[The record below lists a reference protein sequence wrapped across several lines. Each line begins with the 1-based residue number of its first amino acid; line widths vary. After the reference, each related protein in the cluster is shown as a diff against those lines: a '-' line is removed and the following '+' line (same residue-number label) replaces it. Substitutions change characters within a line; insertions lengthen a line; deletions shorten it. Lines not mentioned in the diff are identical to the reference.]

1 MKKYSTIK
9 SFFLTILFLLSI
21 SNVHAQ
27 DNGIIT
33 GTVTDAVSGQTLP
46 GATIKLV
53 GTYTGVATDVRG
65 SYSLFVEEGDVELEF
80 SFIGNKSII
89 QKVNITAGETL
100 VLDVALGGDVNE
112 LETVLVTA
120 TLAGQMRAL
129 NQQKSADN
137 LKNIVSADQIG
148 KFPDQNAA
156 EALQRVPGVN
166 IQRDEGDG
174 RFVLVRGL
182 SPNFTNISVNGEQIP
197 SPDAGAR
204 FVALD
209 AIPASQLASL
219 EVTKAITPD
228 MDGDAI
234 GGSVNLITPTA
245 QSEKL
250 KIVGST
256 SLEYNSGIEKT
267 SGQGNLSL
275 SQRVADGKF
284 GYIINGSYS
293 ASRKGSDRYELDGWD
308 GDHPDGLDEFI
319 VGDYEID
326 RNRIGLS
333 ATLDYK
339 IGKNS
344 KIYLRSLYS
353 ELQELEQRRETANVA
368 ENDDDDILE
377 YSSEKELKHRQ
388 ENQGVYSLNLGGNH
402 ISSKFKLNYSV
413 SYAQAFQDTPFNDK
427 IVFKNDEDVTWG
439 VDLSDEFNPKL
450 TNYTYDGSASAFGN
464 SGNYIL
470 DGGEQSS
477 TTAKDE
483 NTTLKFDIAI
493 PLSLGDNTGE
503 FKFGAKTRLKDKSYS
518 FNNAQ
523 EFELADGVNDLT
535 LSQFQSA
542 YTDNNFMNG
551 DLGESIGYFPDHS
564 NFFNYLDAN
573 SSSFETDGA
582 ILDEESALESYQ
594 ASEDVYAGFTQGK
607 IQIDKL
613 MILGGVRYELTKVK
627 YKNAFWDADAEA
639 PIPSITENDYGFIL
653 PMLHFKY
660 SINSNTNLRAAITK
674 SYARPNFE
682 ALVQGAEIAAT
693 DQEASIS
700 NPDLQPVESWN
711 FDLFGEK
718 YLGTVGILS
727 GGIFHK
733 NLNNFIYQQTYDGN
747 ILSYTDFEITQ
758 SVNGDEASI
767 TGIEL
772 AWQQNLTFLPGK
784 LKGLGIY
791 ANYTFSES
799 TASVVNFSEGSDL
812 TEIDLPGQSKHIGNL
827 ALSYALGGFNA
838 RASINFNGSY
848 IAEIDGGDLIL
859 IDDRKQIDLS
869 ISQSFMNNK
878 FTGFIQLNNITDE
891 NQIELYNTRST
902 PKERQQYGF
911 WGRVGLKFNL

>member
-1 MKKYSTIK
+1 MKKFYTIK
-9 SFFLTILFLLSI
+9 SSFLTILFLLSI
-21 SNVHAQ
+21 SIAHAQ
-27 DNGIIT
+27 DKGIIT

-80 SFIGNKSII
+80 SFIGNKRII

-112 LETVLVTA
+112 LETVMITA

-182 SPNFTNISVNGEQIP
+182 SPQFTNISVNGEQIP

-234 GGSVNLITPTA
+234 GGSINLITPTA

-250 KIVGST
+250 KIAGST
-256 SLEYNSGIEKT
+256 SLEYNNGIEKT

-344 KIYLRSLYS
+344 KIYFRSLYS

-377 YSSEKELKHRQ
+377 YSTEKELKYRQ
-388 ENQGVYSLNLGGNH
+388 ENQGVYSFNLGGNH

-427 IVFKNDEDVTWG
+427 IVFKNDKDVEWG
-439 VDLSDEFNPKL
+439 VDLSDKFNPRL
-450 TNYTYDGSASAFGN
+450 TNYKYDGSASAFGN

-470 DGGEQSS
+470 DDGEQSS

-503 FKFGAKTRLKDKSYS
+503 FKFGAKTRLKNKSYG
-518 FNNAQ
+518 FNYAQ
-523 EFELADGVNDLT
+523 EFEPNGDDDLT
-535 LSQFQSA
+535 LSQFESA

-551 DLGESIGYFPDHS
+551 DLGETIGYFPDHS

-573 SSSFETDGA
+573 SSSFDTDGA

-607 IQIDKL
+607 IQVDKL

-627 YKNAFWDADAEA
+627 YTNAFWDADAEA
-639 PIPSITENDYGFIL
+639 PIPQIKENDYGFVL

-660 SINSNTNLRAAITK
+660 SINSNTNLRAAVTK

-693 DQEASIS
+693 DQEAAIS
-700 NPDLQPVESWN
+700 NSDLQPVESWN

-733 NLNNFIYQQTYDGN
+733 SMNNFIYQQTKDGD
-747 ILSYTDFEITQ
+747 ILTYSDFEITQ

-772 AWQQNLTFLPGK
+772 AWQQNLTFLPGL

-799 TASVVNFSEGSDL
+799 TATVEFEEDVISV
-812 TEIDLPGQSKHIGNL
+812 IDLPGQSKHIGNF

-838 RASINFNGSY
+838 RASINFNGSF
-848 IAEIDGGDLIL
+848 IDEIDGGDLII

-878 FTGFIQLNNITDE
+878 LTGFIQLNNITDE

-911 WGRVGLKFNL
+911 WGRVGIKFNL

>member
-1 MKKYSTIK
+1 MKKFYTIK
-9 SFFLTILFLLSI
+9 SSFLTILFLLSI
-21 SNVHAQ
+21 SIAHAQ
-27 DNGIIT
+27 DKGIIT

-112 LETVLVTA
+112 LETVMITA

-182 SPNFTNISVNGEQIP
+182 SPQFTNISVNGEQIP

-234 GGSVNLITPTA
+234 GGSINLITPTA

-250 KIVGST
+250 KIAGST
-256 SLEYNSGIEKT
+256 SLEYNNGIEKT

-344 KIYLRSLYS
+344 KIYFRSLYS
-353 ELQELEQRRETANVA
+353 ELQELEQRRETANV
-368 ENDDDDILE
+368 
-377 YSSEKELKHRQ
+377 SS
-388 ENQGVYSLNLGGNH
+388 
-402 ISSKFKLNYSV
+402 
-413 SYAQAFQDTPFNDK
+413 
-427 IVFKNDEDVTWG
+427 
-439 VDLSDEFNPKL
+439 
-450 TNYTYDGSASAFGN
+450 
-464 SGNYIL
+464 
-470 DGGEQSS
+470 
-477 TTAKDE
+477 
-483 NTTLKFDIAI
+483 
-493 PLSLGDNTGE
+493 
-503 FKFGAKTRLKDKSYS
+503 
-518 FNNAQ
+518 
-523 EFELADGVNDLT
+523 
-535 LSQFQSA
+535 
-542 YTDNNFMNG
+542 
-551 DLGESIGYFPDHS
+551 GESRR
-564 NFFNYLDAN
+564 L
-573 SSSFETDGA
+573 
-582 ILDEESALESYQ
+582 
-594 ASEDVYAGFTQGK
+594 
-607 IQIDKL
+607 
-613 MILGGVRYELTKVK
+613 
-627 YKNAFWDADAEA
+627 
-639 PIPSITENDYGFIL
+639 
-653 PMLHFKY
+653 
-660 SINSNTNLRAAITK
+660 
-674 SYARPNFE
+674 
-682 ALVQGAEIAAT
+682 
-693 DQEASIS
+693 
-700 NPDLQPVESWN
+700 
-711 FDLFGEK
+711 
-718 YLGTVGILS
+718 
-727 GGIFHK
+727 
-733 NLNNFIYQQTYDGN
+733 
-747 ILSYTDFEITQ
+747 
-758 SVNGDEASI
+758 
-767 TGIEL
+767 
-772 AWQQNLTFLPGK
+772 
-784 LKGLGIY
+784 
-791 ANYTFSES
+791 
-799 TASVVNFSEGSDL
+799 
-812 TEIDLPGQSKHIGNL
+812 
-827 ALSYALGGFNA
+827 
-838 RASINFNGSY
+838 
-848 IAEIDGGDLIL
+848 
-859 IDDRKQIDLS
+859 
-869 ISQSFMNNK
+869 
-878 FTGFIQLNNITDE
+878 
-891 NQIELYNTRST
+891 
-902 PKERQQYGF
+902 
-911 WGRVGLKFNL
+911 